1 MTEVAAV
8 RGVAGTVINGV
19 CRDVSASLSQH
30 YPLFSRGRVM
40 RTGKDRSMV
49 DLSDHGNLLERFV
62 ALPLPRMFMYGHQ
75 NNSLPYVTRLA
86 ENGIELA
93 EISTS
98 RTFRC
103 TPTHRRCGLASR
115 ISSSEAA
122 KETTTATPCPDA
134 ERLRAP
140 RPGPPAARA
149 AGGPQQLV
157 RAVNDGGLRTP
168 SEWATR

>member
-1 MTEVAAV
+1 LWGGIMTEVAAV

-93 EISTS
+93 EISHIAHVPMYS
-98 RTFRC
+98 NA
-103 TPTHRRCGLASR
+103 PEMWSR
-115 ISSSEAA
+115 ITDFVVRSS
-122 KETTTATPCPDA
+122 KGDDHRDA
-134 ERLRAP
+134 M
-140 RPGPPAARA
+140 
-149 AGGPQQLV
+149 
-157 RAVNDGGLRTP
+157 
-168 SEWATR
+168 S